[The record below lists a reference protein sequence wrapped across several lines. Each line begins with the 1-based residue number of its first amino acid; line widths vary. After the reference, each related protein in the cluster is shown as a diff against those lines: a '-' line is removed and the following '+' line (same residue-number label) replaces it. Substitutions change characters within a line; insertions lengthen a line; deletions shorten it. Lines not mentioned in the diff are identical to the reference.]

1 MTNQQTTEPT
11 DSTTYRMIKEVL
23 DSWSDTQ
30 INLASDSARVLLALA
45 IHERVDSQIKQLI
58 EDIICGSEF
67 PDRVW

>member
-11 DSTTYRMIKEVL
+11 DSTTYRTIKEVL

-58 EDIICGSEF
+58 EDLVCPPSVV
-67 PDRVW
+67 DY